1 MPLDNFKDKFNQMPP
16 RQRPSAQQF
25 PLWRILLWIL
35 VLWFVV
41 LYFTQ
46 YMRPPEENIHEI
58 SYSRFKEAVRDE
70 NVEKITVEGETITGA
85 YQSPVKE
92 PVSDKENGGGDK
104 KESSEK
110 NDSSSDQ
117 VLTYER
123 FTTVMPAFEDPNLMA
138 LLEQKGVEVYAE
150 PDETPII
157 WQILISLLPWLLIIG
172 FFVWSSRKLYQ
183 GMGKGAGGLFSFGKS
198 KARIAT
204 KESVDKTYEDVAGLE
219 NAKKELIEV
228 VEFLK
233 DPSRFEALGGELPK
247 GLLLVGPPGVGKTLL
262 ARATAGEAEVPFY
275 TISGSEFVEM
285 FVGVGASRVRDMFK
299 NAKNEAPSIIFIDEI
314 DAIGRTRGAGLGGG
328 HDEREQT
335 LNQILAEM
343 DGFSPREKVVV
354 MAATNR
360 PDVLDPALIRP
371 GRFDRRIMLERP
383 QRNARKKILKI
394 HMRNM
399 PIADDVDIDR
409 ISKMTVGF
417 SGADLKNL
425 VNEAALLAARKQK
438 TKVTME
444 EFVQGRDKILMG
456 IEREDVISEDEK
468 KNIACHEAGHALVA
482 FFLENTDPLEKVTI
496 IPRGRAMGAT
506 EQIPVEERHNLGRQ
520 YLMNRL
526 AVMLGGRAAEKVMY
540 ADITTGAGD
549 DLKRA
554 TQLARQMV
562 CQWGMSEK
570 LGPATFRQGEKHP
583 FIGREI
589 SQQKD
594 FSERTAEIIDDEI
607 KKILENMEN
616 KAEETLKDHKKEL
629 ETVVDSLLENETLS
643 KDDLQKLIG
652 SGQSREK

>member
-1 MPLDNFKDKFNQMPP
+1 MANNNLKDKFNQMPP

-25 PLWRILLWIL
+25 PVWRILLWIL

-41 LYFTQ
+41 LFFTQ
-46 YMRPPEENIHEI
+46 YMRPFEENIHEI
-58 SYSRFKEAVRDE
+58 SYSQFKQAVRDE

-85 YQSPVKE
+85 YRSPLKE
-92 PVSDKENGGGDK
+92 AVSGMENGDGDK
-104 KESSEK
+104 KESSK
-110 NDSSSDQ
+110 NDDSSSEQ
-117 VLTYER
+117 VVTFER
-123 FTTVMPAFEDPNLMA
+123 FTTVMPAFEDPNLMG
-138 LLEQKGVEVYAE
+138 LLEQKGVEVYAK

-157 WQILISLLPWLLIIG
+157 WQILISLLPWILIIG

-198 KARIAT
+198 RARMAT

-262 ARATAGEAEVPFY
+262 ARATAGEADVPFFS
-275 TISGSEFVEM
+275 ISGSEFVEM

-299 NAKNEAPSIIFIDEI
+299 NAKNEAPSIIFVDEI

-383 QRNARKKILKI
+383 QKNARKEILKI

-399 PIADDVDIDR
+399 PVADDVDIDR

-444 EFVQGRDKILMG
+444 EFIQGRDKILMG
-456 IEREDVISEDEK
+456 IEREDVISDDEK
-468 KNIACHEAGHALVA
+468 KVIACHEAGHALVA

-520 YLMNRL
+520 YLLNRL

-540 ADITTGAGD
+540 GDITTGAGD

-589 SQQKD
+589 TQQKD
-594 FSERTAEIIDDEI
+594 FSERTAEIIDEEI
-607 KKILENMEN
+607 KGILDNMEN
-616 KAEETLKDHKKEL
+616 KAIETLKDHKKEL

-643 KDDLQKLIG
+643 REDLQKLIG
-652 SGQSREK
+652 V